1 MNYINSPSP
10 AVIQGHDLL
19 ALERFFDTTRH
30 MIEFDVLTHNSPV
43 GDKGYK
49 YRVFLSEEGY
59 QKALSAQK
67 HGDIRIFKHARV
79 IEGHILYDT
88 KKHQISR

>member
-1 MNYINSPSP
+1 MEGLNRVAAPI
-10 AVIQGHDLL
+10 VQGHDLL
-19 ALERFFDTTRH
+19 ALERFMDTTRH

-43 GDKGYK
+43 GEKGNK
-49 YRVFLSEEGY
+49 YRVFLSEDGY
-59 QKALSAQK
+59 QKALSSQK

-88 KKHQISR
+88 KKHQMSR